1 MRACTK
7 CGEAKPLDAFPPVRR
22 GEPKL
27 QTWCRDCFA
36 EANARNYRKNHERDK
51 TRLVRQVAERRSE
64 VQKNIVEYLREHP
77 CVDCGETDIVVLEF
91 DHIAEKVAN
100 ISAYAGGGRTWARVK
115 AEIDKCEVRCAN
127 CHRRKTRERSS
138 AHRIF
143 TLDSSRRSPKTSPAI
158 QLRLDAALG
167 IRACRVCKQTKP
179 LTEFPYRSVKRQTRQ
194 WICLLCQRVYTSE
207 WYTRNRKRHIAKVEV
222 RSRHVI
228 GELRSRVRDYLLDH
242 PCVDCG
248 ETDPG
253 VLDFDHLRDKQANL
267 STLVLSAV
275 SWRAVEAE
283 IAKCQVRCANC
294 HRRRTALIGDF
305 YRVRATGLARID
317 EPAR

>member
-7 CGEAKPLDAFPPVRR
+7 CGEVKPLEAFPPVRR

-36 EANARNYRKNHERDK
+36 EANARNYRKNHEREK
-51 TRLVRQVAERRSE
+51 TRLVRQVAERRAE
-64 VQKNIVEYLREHP
+64 VQKRIIEYLGEHP
-77 CVDCGETDIVVLEF
+77 CVDCGEADIVVLEF
-91 DHIAEKVAN
+91 DHIAEKLGD
-100 ISAYAGGGRTWARVK
+100 ISTYAGGGRSWSRVK

-127 CHRRKTRERSS
+127 CHRRKTRERSTANRS
-138 AHRIF
+138 S
-143 TLDSSRRSPKTSPAI
+143 TLDSWRPSPAKTPAI

-179 LTEFPYRSVKRQTRQ
+179 LTEFPYRSVESQTRQ
-194 WICLLCQRVYTSE
+194 WICLLCQRVYTNE
-207 WYTRNRKRHIAKVEV
+207 WYALNKKRHIAKVEV

-228 GELRSRVRDYLLDH
+228 RELRSRVHDYLLDH

-253 VLDFDHLRDKQANL
+253 VLDFDHLRDKRANL
-267 STLVLSAV
+267 STLVQSAV
-275 SWRAVEAE
+275 SWRAVAAE
-283 IAKCQVRCANC
+283 IAKCEVRCANC
-294 HRRRTALIGDF
+294 HRRRTAVNGGF
-305 YRVRATGLARID
+305 YRVRAAGLARISGTT
-317 EPAR
+317 P